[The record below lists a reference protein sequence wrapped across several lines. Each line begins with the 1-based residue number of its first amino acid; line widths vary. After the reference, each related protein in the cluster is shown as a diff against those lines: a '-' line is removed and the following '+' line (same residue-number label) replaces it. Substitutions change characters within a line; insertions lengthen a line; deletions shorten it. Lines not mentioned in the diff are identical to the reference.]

1 MKNLD
6 EYKFSTKE
14 GFNST
19 LIKLRYDYLSKSFK
33 GKSCLEL
40 GCADGEGTKIL
51 LNYFDRIVGV
61 DGSERLIKKARK
73 EIKNKKVDFVVSYFE
88 SLNLNEKFDTVF
100 LGHILEH
107 VEDPVRVIFSAKKFL
122 RKKSVMLVDVP
133 NALSVH
139 RQVGVLMG
147 MLSSVYSLNEADI
160 SIGHRR
166 VYDLNKLEEDVK
178 KAGMKVVET
187 GGLFLKPLSNSQLEK
202 ILDKKGIVAFNEVGK
217 RYPNIAAE
225 IYVICSLP

>member
-6 EYKFSTKE
+6 DYKFSTKK

-19 LIKLRYDYLSKSFK
+19 LIKLRYDHLSKFFK

-61 DGSERLIKKARK
+61 DGSEKLIKKARK
-73 EIKNKKVDFVVSYFE
+73 EIKNKKVDFIVSYFE
-88 SLNLNEKFDTVF
+88 DLNLSEKFDTIF

-107 VEDPVRVIFSAKKFL
+107 VEDPIKVIISAKKFL
-122 RKKSVMLVDVP
+122 HKKSVMLIDVP
-133 NALSVH
+133 NALSIH

-147 MLSSVYSLNEADI
+147 MIPSEYSLNEADI

-166 VYDLNKLEEDVK
+166 VYDLKKLEKDVK
-178 KAGMKVVET
+178 KTGLKVIGK
-187 GGLFLKPLSNSQLEK
+187 GGLFLKAFSNAQLDK
-202 ILDKKGIVAFNEVGK
+202 ILDRKGIIAFNEVGN
-217 RYPNIAAE
+217 RYPDIAAE
-225 IYVICSLP
+225 IYIVCSQQ